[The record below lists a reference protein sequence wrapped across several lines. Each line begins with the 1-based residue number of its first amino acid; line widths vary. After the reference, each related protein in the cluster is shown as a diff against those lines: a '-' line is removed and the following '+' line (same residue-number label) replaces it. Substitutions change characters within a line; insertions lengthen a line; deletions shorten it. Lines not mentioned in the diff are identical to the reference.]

1 MKLYRTITAVA
12 VALLAMT
19 AIAQQATLTIND
31 ERLHYA
37 ITFTAV
43 SDDIVRVDVV
53 PEGWNGTRLQ
63 TMACDKALNG
73 RVPKVKILENDH
85 SSAIVTENGLSVKKM
100 MNLII
105 VSHGR
110 RQ

>member
-1 MKLYRTITAVA
+1 MKLYRMITAV
-12 VALLAMT
+12 VAAMLAM
-19 AIAQQATLTIND
+19 AAFAQQATLTIND

-63 TMACDKALNG
+63 TW
-73 RVPKVKILENDH
+73 P
-85 SSAIVTENGLSVKKM
+85 VTRL
-100 MNLII
+100 
-105 VSHGR
+105 
-110 RQ
+110 